1 MNKVAPIDEE
11 YVYEG
16 SVIISQTDLKGII
29 TYANRKFCE
38 ISNYSAFELVG
49 KPHSIVRHPDM
60 PKAVFAKMWRTIQ
73 SGQVWNGTI
82 KNLRKDGLYYWVETE
97 ILPIRN
103 DEEEVTGYITVR
115 KPASRKNVFEMEET
129 YEKMLALED

>member
-1 MNKVAPIDEE
+1 MSNVTPIDEE

-38 ISNYSAFELVG
+38 ISAYSASELTG
-49 KPHSIVRHPDM
+49 QPHNIVRHPDM
-60 PKAVFAKMWRTIQ
+60 PKAVFAKMWQTIL

-103 DEEEVTGYITVR
+103 DEQEVTGYITVR
-115 KPASRKNVFEMEET
+115 KPASRKNIFEMEET
-129 YEKMLALED
+129 YEKMLALEA